1 MLEVA
6 LVPEGPLEAE
16 DAFNFFPYVY
26 FCIFHTH
33 TYIYIYIHVIIHNYV
48 HVSMNSIYIY
58 IYITQLYN

>member
-33 TYIYIYIHVIIHNYV
+33 TYIYIHVIIHNYV

-58 IYITQLYN
+58 IHITQLYN